1 MLEFLVQKLPSEGY
15 PMKMG
20 VELCQNHLPNYEC
33 GLRALIVPVLANT
46 QMHPNADLHPSDP
59 TIVLYMRSK

>member
-1 MLEFLVQKLPSEGY
+1 MLDFLVQKLPSEGR
-15 PMKMG
+15 MG

-59 TIVLYMRSK
+59 TIVLYRRSK